1 LYGTDADHFT
11 SMHRKHHLDFKSETV
26 RAKGWEVNKTNF
38 VLGDDPFPKQSHYK
52 DIHTT
57 LPMDAE

>member
-1 LYGTDADHFT
+1 
-11 SMHRKHHLDFKSETV
+11 MHRKHHLNFKSETV
-26 RAKGWEVNKTNF
+26 RAKGWEINKTNF